1 MTIEEQ
7 IKDYISKNLLYSNNG
22 FPCSDEDSFL
32 DQGIIDSVGIMQ
44 LVVFV
49 EGNFNIS
56 VDDWEITPMNFDSV
70 AQLAGYIRNKM
81 KVVN

>member
-1 MTIEEQ
+1 MTIEDQ
-7 IKDYISKNLLYSNNG
+7 IKEYISKNLLYSDNG
-22 FPCSDEDSFL
+22 FPCGDEDSFL

-56 VDDWEITPMNFDSV
+56 IDDWEITPMNFDSV

>member
-1 MTIEEQ
+1 
-7 IKDYISKNLLYSNNG
+7 
-22 FPCSDEDSFL
+22 
-32 DQGIIDSVGIMQ
+32 MQ

-49 EGNFNIS
+49 EENFNIS
-56 VDDWEITPMNFDSV
+56 IEDWEITPMNFDSV